1 MCAKVARY
9 FKNKADVRRHL
20 QEQHSGIQ
28 FQCGLCGY
36 YFHRRSIGHA
46 CNAREE
52 DFEYADPTTGEYGEP
67 AKFKLRSF
75 IRKEQDKHWKYMES
89 DADLPESPF
98 PEVRSVV
105 FRVDPPIQP
114 RERKRPKTPESLG
127 SPESISLEEPPTKK
141 QQLDELMRDLECTP
155 SSSSSVE
162 SPVDINVREREMNEN
177 DKAEKTYDKET
188 TKEPVKINES
198 NENIVKNIIKSKEEM
213 QKKLNKAR
221 SDTDKD
227 KRVVKESDKKNTGK
241 ERVEKVNENNK
252 KKESMKETV
261 EKGNENNKKKE
272 LMKEKVEKVNE
283 NNKKKESMKETVEKG
298 DEKNKKKESVKKT
311 VEKGNENDK
320 TKESMKGKDKD
331 GSQKKCDKKK
341 TSELEKESDKSKVNK
356 QNEVVKAK
364 TNVVKETENYK
375 KTDENKM
382 VQNQN
387 ETEQSSY
394 METINA
400 VATITDDTVQGA
412 CEKAAGVVSELVVDL
427 VEQLVIHETVEDIV
441 DGEMESAVTEIASND
456 VSAQMDSDPVEVEH
470 NEKGSENHSK
480 QNKKRNEMLT
490 YLKSSQENRITL
502 NIGGTKFETSESTLK
517 QDPDSLFALLFDEG
531 VPDRNNY
538 FIDRDP
544 AHFRIILNYLRWGC
558 SLPTEAVLPVEPRYL
573 LEIREECEFYN
584 LNGLKKILNRRLR
597 RLAGL
602 E

>member
-75 IRKEQDKHWKYMES
+75 IRKEQDNHWKYMES

-162 SPVDINVREREMNEN
+162 SPVDINVRERAMNEN

-252 KKESMKETV
+252 KKESMKE
-261 EKGNENNKKKE
+261 
-272 LMKEKVEKVNE
+272 KVEKVNE

-298 DEKNKKKESVKKT
+298 DEKNKKKDSVKKT

-341 TSELEKESDKSKVNK
+341 MSELEKESDKSKVNK

-544 AHFRIILNYLRWGC
+544 AYFRIILNYLRWGC